1 MSFTQRMPAIGTAAI
16 ALALSFNSSVV
27 AAESD
32 LSEVCPNPIRMAD
45 TGIEGMGQLRD
56 AFGPFSDEFKEVTGL
71 DLAMFSLSN
80 RTAAGNALQFD
91 DVELVFAGPSEFVL
105 FNQRQPVEI
114 LFTIERP
121 HYGSSFFVKNGS
133 EIEGLEDLKGQRV
146 ALKDVGST
154 SGHIIPSQMLVEAG
168 LDLDRDLSIVMAG
181 DARIAALVNDDV
193 VAMGGGNRDIEK
205 IEALDPDGSYR
216 VIAKSE
222 RLPGDPV
229 VMRANLPEACKTGL
243 RDTLAAHSDQLWD
256 ALISTERNEDKF
268 LNRDSYM
275 AFDIQP
281 DDYQVIREAYAS
293 AGIDLD

>member
-1 MSFTQRMPAIGTAAI
+1 MSFTKSMSAMGAAAL
-16 ALALSFNSSVV
+16 ALALSFNSSVA

-32 LSEVCPNPIRMAD
+32 LANVCPNPIRMAD
-45 TGIEGMGQLRD
+45 TGIEGMGQLKD
-56 AFGPFSDEFKEVTGL
+56 AFGPFSEEFKEITGL

-105 FNQRQPVEI
+105 FNQRQPIEI

-121 HYGSSFFVKNGS
+121 HYGSSFFVKDDS
-133 EIEGLEDLKGQRV
+133 PIQGLKDLKGKRI
-146 ALKDVGST
+146 ALKDAGST
-154 SGHIIPSQMLVEAG
+154 SGHIIPSQMLVQAG
-168 LDLDRDLSIVMAG
+168 LDLDRDLNIVMAG

-193 VAMGGGNRDIEK
+193 AAMGGGNRDIEK
-205 IEALDPDGSYR
+205 IEQLDPDGNYR
-216 VIAKSE
+216 VIAKSD

-229 VMRANLPEACKTGL
+229 VMRANLSEACKTGL
-243 RDTLAAHSDQLWD
+243 RDTLAANSDQLWE
-256 ALISTERNEDKF
+256 ALISTERNKDKF

-281 DDYQVIREAYAS
+281 GDYAVIREAYAN
-293 AGIDLD
+293 AGIDLN

>member
-1 MSFTQRMPAIGTAAI
+1 MGFITKMPALGAL
-16 ALALSFNSSVV
+16 ALALSFNSLTV
-27 AAESD
+27 AAESSLAD
-32 LSEVCPNPIRMAD
+32 ICPNPIRMAD

-56 AFGPFSDEFKEVTGL
+56 AFGPFSEEFESVTGL
-71 DLAMFSLSN
+71 ELEMFSLSN

-91 DVELVFAGPSEFVL
+91 DVELVFSGPSEFVL
-105 FNQRQPVEI
+105 FNQRQPVDI

-121 HYGSSFFVKNGS
+121 HYGSSFYVKNDS
-133 EIEGLEDLKGQRV
+133 PIKELADLEGKRI

-154 SGHIIPSQMLVEAG
+154 SGHIFPSQMLVQAG
-168 LDLDRDLSIVMAG
+168 LDLDRDLDIVMAG

-205 IEALDPDGSYR
+205 IEALDPDGDYR

-229 VMRANLPEACKTGL
+229 VMRGSLPEECKTGL
-243 RDTLAAHSDQLWD
+243 RETLSAHSDQLWNS
-256 ALISTERNEDKF
+256 LISTERNRDKF

-281 DDYQVIREAYAS
+281 DDYEVVRDAYAS
-293 AGIDLD
+293 AGIELK

>member
-1 MSFTQRMPAIGTAAI
+1 MSFIKKMPATGAAAL
-16 ALALSFNSSVV
+16 ALALSFNSSV
-27 AAESD
+27 ATAESD
-32 LSEVCPNPIRMAD
+32 LTHVCPNPIRMAD
-45 TGIEGMGQLRD
+45 TGIEGMGQLRE
-56 AFGPFSDEFKEVTGL
+56 AFGPFSVEFKSITGL

-80 RTAAGNALQFD
+80 RTAAGSALQFD

-121 HYGSSFFVKNGS
+121 HYGSSFFVKDAS
-133 EIEGLEDLKGQRV
+133 SIKSLEDLRGKRV

-154 SGHIIPSQMLVEAG
+154 SGHIIPSQMLVQSG
-168 LDLDRDLSIVMAG
+168 LDLSRDLNIVMAG

-205 IEALDPDGSYR
+205 IEALDPKGKYR
-216 VIAKSE
+216 VIAKSD

-229 VMRANLPEACKTGL
+229 VMRASLPEACKTGL
-243 RDTLAAHSDQLWD
+243 RDTLSANSDRLWES
-256 ALISTERNEDKF
+256 LISTERNKGKF

-281 DDYQVIREAYAS
+281 DDYQVIREAYAN
-293 AGIDLD
+293 AGINLN

>member
-1 MSFTQRMPAIGTAAI
+1 MSFNRSIPAMGAA
-16 ALALSFNSSVV
+16 ALALSLSFNSSVA

-32 LSEVCPNPIRMAD
+32 LANVCPNPIRMAD
-45 TGIEGMGQLRD
+45 TGIEGMGQLKD
-56 AFGPFSDEFKEVTGL
+56 AFGPFSEEFKTVTGL
-71 DLAMFSLSN
+71 ELEMFSLSN

-105 FNQRQPVEI
+105 FNQRQPIEI

-121 HYGSSFFVKNGS
+121 HYGSSFYVKEES
-133 EIEGLEDLKGQRV
+133 PIKGLKDLKGSRI
-146 ALKDVGST
+146 ALKDAGST
-154 SGHIIPSQMLVEAG
+154 SGHIIPSQMLVQAG
-168 LDLDRDLSIVMAG
+168 LDLDRDLNIVMAG

-205 IEALDPDGSYR
+205 IEQLDPDGKYR
-216 VIAKSE
+216 VIAKSD

-229 VMRANLPEACKTGL
+229 VMRANLSDACKTGL
-243 RDTLAAHSDQLWD
+243 RETLAANSDRLWE
-256 ALISTERNEDKF
+256 ALISTDRNEDKF

-281 DDYQVIREAYAS
+281 SDYEVIREAYAN
-293 AGIDLD
+293 AGIELN

>member
-1 MSFTQRMPAIGTAAI
+1 MNAIGKVAIKGAA
-16 ALALSFNSSVV
+16 V
-27 AAESD
+27 AAFSVLLYAPVLASESV

-56 AFGPFSDEFKEVTGL
+56 AFGPFSKEFKVATGL
-71 DLAMFSLSN
+71 ELDMFSLSN

-121 HYGSSFFVKNGS
+121 HYGSSFFVKSDSGLNS
-133 EIEGLEDLKGQRV
+133 LEDLKGQRV

-154 SGHIIPSQMLVEAG
+154 SGHIIPSQMLVKTG
-168 LDLDRDLSIVMAG
+168 LDLNRDLTIVMAG

-193 VAMGGGNRDIEK
+193 VAMGGGNRDIDK

-216 VIAKSE
+216 VIAKSD

-229 VMRANLPEACKTGL
+229 VMRANLPEDCKTGL
-243 RDTLAAHSDQLWD
+243 RNTLAEHSDELWA
-256 ALISTERNEDKF
+256 ALIETERNKDKF

-281 DDYQVIREAYAS
+281 DDYDVILDAYAS
-293 AGIDLD
+293 AGIDLK

>member
-1 MSFTQRMPAIGTAAI
+1 MSFIQKVPAVSAA
-16 ALALSFNSSVV
+16 ALVLALSFNSSAV
-27 AAESD
+27 ASESS
-32 LSEVCPNPIRMAD
+32 LTEVCPNPIRMAD

-56 AFGPFSDEFKEVTGL
+56 AFGPFSEEFKSITGL
-71 DLAMFSLSN
+71 DLAMFGLSN

-105 FNQRQPVEI
+105 FNERQPVEI

-121 HYGSSFFVKNGS
+121 HYGSSFFVKADSSINK
-133 EIEGLEDLKGQRV
+133 LEDLEGQRI

-154 SGHIIPSQMLVEAG
+154 SGHIIPSQMLVQAG

-205 IEALDPDGSYR
+205 IEALDPKGNYR

-229 VMRANLPEACKTGL
+229 VMRGSLPEECKAGL
-243 RDTLAAHSDQLWD
+243 RETLSAHSDQLWHS
-256 ALISTERNEDKF
+256 LITTERNKDKF

-281 DDYQVIREAYAS
+281 DDYTVIREAYAN
-293 AGIDLD
+293 AGIELK

>member
-1 MSFTQRMPAIGTAAI
+1 MRHLIRSLALTGAAI
-16 ALALSFNSSVV
+16 AALAAPAVQ
-27 AAESD
+27 AAED
-32 LSEVCPNPIRMAD
+32 LSSVCPNPIRMAD
-45 TGIEGMGQLRD
+45 TGIEGMGQLKD
-56 AFGPFSDEFKEVTGL
+56 AFGPFSEEFKAVTGL

-105 FNQRQPVEI
+105 FNQRQPIEI

-121 HYGSSFFVKNGS
+121 HYGSSFYVKDESSIEELSDLEGS
-133 EIEGLEDLKGQRV
+133 RI
-146 ALKDVGST
+146 ALKDAGST
-154 SGHIIPSQMLVEAG
+154 SGHIIPSQMLVKAG
-168 LDLDRDLSIVMAG
+168 LDLDRDLDIVMAG

-193 VAMGGGNRDIEK
+193 AAMGGGNRDIEK
-205 IEALDPDGSYR
+205 IEQLDPDGEYR
-216 VIAKSE
+216 VIAKSD

-243 RDTLAAHSDQLWD
+243 RDTLASNSDQLWE

-281 DDYQVIREAYAS
+281 GDYEVVRQAYDA
-293 AGIDLD
+293 AGIDLN

>member
-1 MSFTQRMPAIGTAAI
+1 MSFFKSTSAMGAA
-16 ALALSFNSSVV
+16 ALALAMSFNSSVV

-32 LSEVCPNPIRMAD
+32 LANVCPNPIRMAD

-56 AFGPFSDEFKEVTGL
+56 AFGPFSDEFTAITGL

-121 HYGSSFFVKNGS
+121 HYGSSFFVKEAS
-133 EIEGLEDLKGQRV
+133 SIQSLEDLRGKRI

-154 SGHIIPSQMLVEAG
+154 SGHIIPRQMLVQAG
-168 LDLDRDLSIVMAG
+168 LDLDRDLNIVMAG

-193 VAMGGGNRDIEK
+193 IAMGGGNRDIEK
-205 IEALDPDGSYR
+205 IEALDPSGSYR
-216 VIAKSE
+216 VIAKSD

-243 RDTLAAHSDQLWD
+243 RETLSANIDRLWE
-256 ALISTERNEDKF
+256 ALISTERNEGKF

-281 DDYQVIREAYAS
+281 DDYQVVREAYAS
-293 AGIDLD
+293 AGIDLK

>member
-1 MSFTQRMPAIGTAAI
+1 MSFIRKVPAVSAA
-16 ALALSFNSSVV
+16 ALALTLSFNSAAV
-27 AAESD
+27 ASESS
-32 LSEVCPNPIRMAD
+32 LTEVCPNPIRMAD

-56 AFGPFSDEFKEVTGL
+56 AFGPFSEEFKSITGL
-71 DLAMFSLSN
+71 DLAMFGLSN

-121 HYGSSFFVKNGS
+121 HYGSSFFVKADSRFNK
-133 EIEGLEDLKGQRV
+133 LEDLEGQRI

-154 SGHIIPSQMLVEAG
+154 SGHIIPSQMLVQAG
-168 LDLDRDLSIVMAG
+168 LDLDRDLNIVMAG
-181 DARIAALVNDDV
+181 DARVAALVNGDV

-205 IEALDPDGSYR
+205 IEALDPKGNYR
-216 VIAKSE
+216 VLAKSD

-229 VMRANLPEACKTGL
+229 VMRGTLPEACKAGL

-256 ALISTERNEDKF
+256 SLISTERNEGKF

-281 DDYQVIREAYAS
+281 DDYSVVRDAYAS
-293 AGIDLD
+293 AGIDLN